1 MQQPLGR
8 VGRPR
13 YAQVAT
19 VLAVCIGNPTAI
31 AVYSCLCDQTG
42 VCTWGWVG
50 VAHVTPLTCL
60 LFSKGSGSS
69 WRGRVSVPAEQEPLK
84 SGSRALGADDAP
96 ACAGERLEGAS
107 EAWPHVEVSTQ
118 TLLSSRARLYLG
130 LCLHHCCERL
140 FQIP

>member
-1 MQQPLGR
+1 M
-8 VGRPR
+8 
-13 YAQVAT
+13 
-19 VLAVCIGNPTAI
+19 
-31 AVYSCLCDQTG
+31 
-42 VCTWGWVG
+42 
-50 VAHVTPLTCL
+50 
-60 LFSKGSGSS
+60 
-69 WRGRVSVPAEQEPLK
+69 SVPAEQEPLK
-84 SGSRALGADDAP
+84 SGSRALGADDAL